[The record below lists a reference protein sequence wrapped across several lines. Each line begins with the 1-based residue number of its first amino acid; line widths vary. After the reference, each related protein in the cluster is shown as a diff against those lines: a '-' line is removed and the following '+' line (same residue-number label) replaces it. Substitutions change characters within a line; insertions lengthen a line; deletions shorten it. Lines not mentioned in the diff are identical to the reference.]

1 MFVSGAY
8 GGFSSSGA
16 SELVSDV
23 EPVSEVA
30 TESEVITEVELPV
43 EAASEV
49 ADDVDPQQ
57 LQCGERR
64 GQTTEQRG
72 EYHDHRRQVH
82 GELELDESLEPH
94 GIA

>member
-1 MFVSGAY
+1 MATYHSQCLFQAHI

-30 TESEVITEVELPV
+30 VEEDSEVTVELELPV

-49 ADDVDPQQ
+49 ESTVDAASNLADDVDYVDDA
-57 LQCGERR
+57 LSC
-64 GQTTEQRG
+64 
-72 EYHDHRRQVH
+72 
-82 GELELDESLEPH
+82 DEVESAVE
-94 GIA
+94 AYF

>member
-49 ADDVDPQQ
+49 VRFPPNLPLATARTAAYCF
-57 LQCGERR
+57 L
-64 GQTTEQRG
+64 
-72 EYHDHRRQVH
+72 
-82 GELELDESLEPH
+82 SLPF
-94 GIA
+94 

>member
-30 TESEVITEVELPV
+30 AEEDSDVTAELELPV
-43 EAASEV
+43 DTAS
-49 ADDVDPQQ
+49 D
-57 LQCGERR
+57 
-64 GQTTEQRG
+64 
-72 EYHDHRRQVH
+72 
-82 GELELDESLEPH
+82 
-94 GIA
+94 

>member
-49 ADDVDPQQ
+49 ADDVE
-57 LQCGERR
+57 GR
-64 GQTTEQRG
+64 
-72 EYHDHRRQVH
+72 
-82 GELELDESLEPH
+82 
-94 GIA
+94 

>member
-23 EPVSEVA
+23 KPVSEVA
-30 TESEVITEVELPV
+30 VEEDSEVTVELELPV

-49 ADDVDPQQ
+49 ESTVEA
-57 LQCGERR
+57 
-64 GQTTEQRG
+64 TS
-72 EYHDHRRQVH
+72 
-82 GELELDESLEPH
+82 ELHELIYVEAPSELLLKSNLR
-94 GIA
+94 

>member
-30 TESEVITEVELPV
+30 AEEESDVTAELELPV

-49 ADDVDPQQ
+49 ELPV
-57 LQCGERR
+57 ERC
-64 GQTTEQRG
+64 
-72 EYHDHRRQVH
+72 V
-82 GELELDESLEPH
+82 
-94 GIA
+94 